1 MHRVHVPLLDSS
13 SVLNV
18 DGFDRGFLLLL
29 LFIVCGRKKTREPL
43 EFPLKFYCKMILFC
57 CLLLDR
63 CGLNND
69 TTSNGMCPDYSKTLS
84 KRIFVVGT
92 EMRLERLVAWV
103 QVIERESLVENRKC
117 SDHRILFHADNVQI
131 RMCRQN
137 SESERERYSVEKK
150 KKERRQHH
158 SQFTIS
164 HNGDIISH
172 ANTWTSHTRSATNNA
187 MLLLKLNQINRHT
200 ALSIATPR
208 RKKKKNVKIT
218 NGGQIQAPQS
228 NTSIKYTVKWTSL
241 AYSVFIQ

>member
-117 SDHRILFHADNVQI
+117 SDHRILFSCWQ
-131 RMCRQN
+131 C
-137 SESERERYSVEKK
+137 
-150 KKERRQHH
+150 
-158 SQFTIS
+158 
-164 HNGDIISH
+164 
-172 ANTWTSHTRSATNNA
+172 ANTNVPSKQWEWAWAIQCREKEKRTTPASQSVHN
-187 MLLLKLNQINRHT
+187 
-200 ALSIATPR
+200 IA
-208 RKKKKNVKIT
+208 
-218 NGGQIQAPQS
+218 
-228 NTSIKYTVKWTSL
+228 
-241 AYSVFIQ
+241 